1 MLQYCS
7 FILILAIE
15 IANGNV
21 KLPVVYLPTENI
33 YYQNPPKLPR
43 LLLPEQKFSFPPVC
57 STLPN
62 WEDVGLS
69 LKILTEMTEPK
80 HETSAFTSL
89 INLIKFILVK
99 EEMTCDNISTIQEPP
114 EKRITNAVNTLDNS
128 QILAKIEAALA
139 KKPRRKPKKIAI
151 VEFHD
156 SIDVPNMLPIL
167 RPRGNSTRKKSK
179 SNIVVPVTT
188 NQNSTCQP
196 KTGLTLV
203 GVKPIATVLGPNVP
217 CQTKCAP
224 LRVSL
229 NPLSLPVQCQSCQR
243 TPNVKPIVLGCQN
256 CNICQKLTSIPL
268 TNCQKLTAPLL
279 GCQTLSNSVLAG
291 CQKLNSVLT
300 RPQIQI
306 LCL

>member
-1 MLQYCS
+1 MIGVEQ
-7 FILILAIE
+7 IG

-167 RPRGNSTRKKSK
+167 RPRGLRGKQVTSQEQSACVISFGVHGVFYKKE
-179 SNIVVPVTT
+179 
-188 NQNSTCQP
+188 
-196 KTGLTLV
+196 
-203 GVKPIATVLGPNVP
+203 
-217 CQTKCAP
+217 QT
-224 LRVSL
+224 
-229 NPLSLPVQCQSCQR
+229 QR
-243 TPNVKPIVLGCQN
+243 PDE
-256 CNICQKLTSIPL
+256 
-268 TNCQKLTAPLL
+268 
-279 GCQTLSNSVLAG
+279 
-291 CQKLNSVLT
+291 
-300 RPQIQI
+300 
-306 LCL
+306 